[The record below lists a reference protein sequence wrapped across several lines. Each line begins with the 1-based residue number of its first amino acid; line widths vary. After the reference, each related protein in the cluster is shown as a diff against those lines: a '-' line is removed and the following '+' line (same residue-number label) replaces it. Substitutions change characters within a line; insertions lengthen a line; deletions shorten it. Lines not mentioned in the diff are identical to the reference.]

1 MGEQGKVGEVL
12 SEKKGIGKGEMIS
25 SQSSLA
31 ERSGEG
37 QEQSRDKSV
46 PLNHDCYIICPP

>member
-25 SQSSLA
+25 SQFSLV
-31 ERSGEG
+31 ERFGEG
-37 QEQSRDKSV
+37 QE
-46 PLNHDCYIICPP
+46 